1 MKRIAIFPN
10 KSRDPD
16 YKVTDLIVSEIIKNG
31 GQPVMEPELAEGFRS
46 SNIEFN
52 SYTDCD
58 LIICLG
64 GDGTFLSAAHHPTS
78 QGLPQIGVN
87 LGSVGFLT
95 EIEPNQIQEAIPE
108 LIKGNFQIEERMT
121 LHIQAFTD
129 DGKLIDE
136 GLALNDVVF
145 VRGWGNTG
153 IITVDL
159 SIDNVA
165 VEQIPGDGIIVS
177 TSTGSTAYNLA
188 AGGPIVHPQVDVML
202 ITPIAPHTLHNRTY
216 IAANHAKVKL
226 QLKETSGAGLFSI
239 DGKQIIEMKPNY
251 YTIITGSDHKFKKI
265 RLSGDTFYQTLPK
278 KIQLR
283 GMTHESI

>member
-16 YKVTDLIVSEIIKNG
+16 YAVTNLIVDEIVKHG

-46 SNIEFN
+46 ANIEFN
-52 SYTDCD
+52 SYTNCD
-58 LIICLG
+58 LMICLG
-64 GDGTFLSAAHHPTS
+64 GDGTFLSAAHHPST

-95 EIEPNQIQEAIPE
+95 EIEPEQIKEDILKLMQGEY
-108 LIKGNFQIEERMT
+108 QIEERMT
-121 LHIQAFTD
+121 LDVRIFDEQENS
-129 DGKLIDE
+129 IDQ
-136 GLALNDVVF
+136 GIALNDAVF
-145 VRGWGNTG
+145 ARGWGNTG

-159 SIDNVA
+159 TIDNVA

-188 AGGPIVHPQVDVML
+188 AGGPIVHPEVDVIL
-202 ITPIAPHTLHNRTY
+202 ITPIAPHTLHNRSY
-216 IAANHAKVKL
+216 ISANHAEVKL
-226 QLKETSGAGLFSI
+226 RLKKNSGPAMFSS
-239 DGKQIIEMKPNY
+239 DGRHIVDMKDNY
-251 YTIITGSDHKFKKI
+251 YAIITGSKQKFKKI

-283 GMTHESI
+283 GMTK